1 MKIDDKI
8 KNEKLRY
15 YFKREPAKISALF
28 SGKIYK
34 YKYLMGEQIP
44 SPGKKKWGYKL
55 SLHILVS
62 IKHLKN
68 K

>member
-44 SPGKKKWGYKL
+44 SPGKKSGGT
-55 SLHILVS
+55 S
-62 IKHLKN
+62 
-68 K
+68 